1 MVKPDEQ
8 PVEYKVRCVF
18 PVVIWSKSCMVQNRD
33 NGHREDALHFMELE
47 RRNKRILNVYYS
59 EHTGLS
65 NFNTFKTFCPRVWTT
80 SKTRNCPVAQT
91 QIRTVRNDE

>member
-47 RRNKRILNVYYS
+47 RRNKRILNVYY
-59 EHTGLS
+59 
-65 NFNTFKTFCPRVWTT
+65 
-80 SKTRNCPVAQT
+80 
-91 QIRTVRNDE
+91 